1 MKILKMQDLL
11 KKSQSTLQE
20 DLQKLQTELNEIK
33 VKTISRK
40 NGDDTHTG
48 TKIRKQIARIH
59 TALNHPQAQT
69 SKVAEPQEEVKP
81 VKAAKEVKK
90 KAK

>member
-1 MKILKMQDLL
+1 MKILRMQDLL
-11 KKSQSTLQE
+11 KKSQSALQE
-20 DLQKLQTELNEIK
+20 DLQKLQAELTEIK

-59 TALNHPQAQT
+59 TALNHPQVQT
-69 SKVAEPQEEVKP
+69 SKIAEPKDEAKP